1 MALVDVNNLV
11 LMVDGFGFA
20 LFAAAFYFGFAN
32 YKRFDRSRVLW
43 ALFNIAMFIGI
54 LMALY
59 SGLEWMGFYP
69 LVMDEIEG
77 AMTLVLTVLLF
88 TFAVVEKEE
97 SNIAGL

>member
-1 MALVDVNNLV
+1 MATIDVNNLI

-43 ALFNIAMFIGI
+43 ALFNIAMFIGA

-69 LVMDEIEG
+69 TFMDQIEG
-77 AMTLVLTVLLF
+77 ALTLVLAVLLF
-88 TFAVVEKEE
+88 TFAIVEKEE
-97 SNIAGL
+97 SGISEL